1 MFIRNCWYVAA
12 WTEELSADFLT
23 CTIINEP
30 IVIYRKS
37 DNSLVAL
44 EDRCAHRM
52 SPLSLGKR
60 EGDDIRCM
68 YHGLVFSPS
77 GNCIEIPGQDKIPAR
92 LCVKSYPVV
101 ERHSWIWV
109 WMGDPELAD
118 EDLIPPAH
126 GGGNNEWFLT
136 HNHLDYETNY
146 MLICDN
152 LTDFSHL
159 GYVHTQSFGSDEQ
172 WAQKAPTI
180 TQLDRGIRMSRWLT
194 SVPPIPPLGEASKH
208 EAVDH
213 WASYDF
219 LVPGVLIFYNALYPV
234 GTAAKANNEP
244 PTEALGTPLYTHYS
258 IQAVT
263 PKTDKTTR
271 YLYSWGPSKRLG
283 TEEESE
289 IMRKILLQAFL
300 EDQVIIEAQHK
311 VIELDPTRTPVSIIA
326 DKGVIMFQRT
336 VERLIQEENKIIP
349 LAATN

>member
-1 MFIRNCWYVAA
+1 MFVRNCWYVAA

-52 SPLSLGKR
+52 APLSQGKR
-60 EGDDIRCM
+60 QGDDIRCM

-126 GGGNNEWFLT
+126 GGANNEWYLP

-180 TQLDRGIRMSRWLT
+180 TQLDRGIRMSRWLK
-194 SVPPIPPLGEASKH
+194 SVAPIPPLGEAAKH
-208 EAVDH
+208 QAVDH
-213 WASYDF
+213 WATYDF

-234 GTAAKANNEP
+234 GTAEKANNEA

-263 PKTDKTTR
+263 PKTDKSTR
-271 YLYSWGPSKRLG
+271 YLYCWGPSKSLG
-283 TEEESE
+283 TEEEAE
-289 IMRKILLQAFL
+289 IMRTILLKAFL

-311 VIELDPTRTPVSIIA
+311 VIQFDPTRTAVSILA
-326 DKGVIMFQRT
+326 DKGVVMFQRT
-336 VERLIQEENKIIP
+336 IERMIQEENKLIP
-349 LAATN
+349 LAAVK